1 MILVFAVAIGLCA
14 GLIRARIK
22 GMSYE
27 PIDLQYY
34 WLLFVAASPQFLA
47 FFLPVTRQIVPDQS
61 IPYILVS
68 TQVLLL
74 IFIWLNRGEP
84 WIWVL
89 GLGLLLNFL
98 VILVNKGWMPV
109 SPETLQS
116 LGLSPTTWELGS
128 RHGFSKDIVLSRE
141 NTRLWLLSDILTLPD
156 WLRYRVAFSIG
167 DVIIA
172 GGAIGLLVKNH
183 KPKDR
188 NKITNLQEN

>member
-27 PIDLQYY
+27 PIDLHSY

-47 FFLPVTRQIVPDQS
+47 FFLPATRQNVPDQS
-61 IPYILVS
+61 VPYILVS
-68 TQVLLL
+68 TQILLL
-74 IFIWLNRGEP
+74 IFVWLNRGEP

-141 NTRLWLLSDILTLPD
+141 NTRLWLLSDILTLPG
-156 WLRYRVAFSIG
+156 WLPYRVAFSIG

-172 GGAIGLLVKNH
+172 GGVIGLLVKNH

-188 NKITNLQEN
+188 NENTNLQEN